1 VPETQN
7 IDPNGL
13 PEKNN
18 QFIIFKTEDDKI
30 SIDVRFESETAWLTQ
45 AHLW

>member
-1 VPETQN
+1 MPEQENIEQN
-7 IDPNGL
+7 NL

-30 SIDVRFESETAWLTQ
+30 SIDVRFEI
-45 AHLW
+45 